1 MSPLKNDKIVY
12 IEKGKN
18 LKEISFI
25 LEKNNILPSSYP
37 FYFYFRILGKDKSIK
52 AGEYLFKKN
61 VSFFE
66 VSKTL
71 NKNNLTYRKI
81 TIPECYTIKE
91 VLNLLKN
98 NKYIS
103 GDIINDPEE
112 GSIFPDTYYFLRN
125 VNANDLISRF

>member
-1 MSPLKNDKIVY
+1 MRVFVLLIFFFSVILYYFFHLSPLKNDKIVY
-12 IEKGKN
+12 IEKEKN

-37 FYFYFRILGKDKSIK
+37 FYFYFRILERIKSIK

-71 NKNNLTYRKI
+71 NKNNLNYK
-81 TIPECYTIKE
+81 K
-91 VLNLLKN
+91 
-98 NKYIS
+98 
-103 GDIINDPEE
+103 
-112 GSIFPDTYYFLRN
+112 
-125 VNANDLISRF
+125 